1 MTDDPIRVLLIE
13 DDAADAAVVAAI
25 VAAVGRGRFF
35 VEHVDR
41 LALGLARLAQTP
53 FDVVLLDLS
62 LPDSDGIETFM
73 KLSAGAPGVPVVI
86 LSGRVDDALAAE
98 AMEGGA
104 QDYLV
109 KPSLDGN
116 LMCRSIQ
123 YAIERHRMLA
133 EVQRYARRLQVSE
146 ARFRSLV
153 QNSSDIITVLDPDGT
168 IRYAS
173 PSTEAILGHPSG
185 TLVGKNAFG
194 FVHPGDAATL
204 RAFLDRAVSQPT
216 ATATAEYRFRHV
228 DGAWIDLEAVGNN
241 RLADPSVV
249 GIVVNAR
256 NLTERR
262 RLEAQL
268 RQSQKMEAIGNLA
281 GGIAHDFNNLL
292 TIIIGHTHLM
302 LQRLGADRPGREEW
316 ELIRDT
322 ADRGAALIRQLLVFS
337 RQQVVQPVVLDLNSV
352 VEGIGGLL
360 QRLLGE
366 HIELLMAPA
375 PDLGRVRADP
385 GHIEQVIVNLAVNA
399 RDAMPDGG
407 RLTIETANVELDAE
421 YARRHVGA
429 SVGPHVMLAVS
440 DTGSGMD
447 ADTQSRMFEPF
458 FTTKEPGKGTGLGLS
473 TVYGIV
479 QQCGGTVWVYSE
491 VGHGTTFK
499 IYLPCIET
507 TAGVAAP
514 SAPAGA
520 VEGGS
525 ETVLVVEDEDKV
537 RELVSEI
544 LTLYGYTVLMASTAG
559 EALLVSE
566 HHEGPIHLLVTD
578 LIMPTMSGRELARR
592 IATRRP
598 ETRALYLSG
607 YTGDTIVRHGMLE
620 ADMAFLQKPFTVD
633 GLTRKVREML
643 DGRPESR

>member
-1 MTDDPIRVLLIE
+1 M
-13 DDAADAAVVAAI
+13 
-25 VAAVGRGRFF
+25 
-35 VEHVDR
+35 
-41 LALGLARLAQTP
+41 
-53 FDVVLLDLS
+53 LLDLA

-73 KLSAGAPGVPVVI
+73 KVAAGAPGVPVVI
-86 LSGRVDDALAAE
+86 LTGRVDDALAAE

-109 KPSLDGN
+109 KASLDGN
-116 LMCRSIQ
+116 VLCRAVR

-133 EVQRYARRLQVSE
+133 EVQRYARELKVSE

-153 QNSSDIITVLDPDGT
+153 QNSSDIITVLDHDGT

-173 PSTEAILGHPSG
+173 PSTEAILGHPSA

-194 FVHPGDAATL
+194 FVHPGDAVTL
-204 RAFLDRAVSQPT
+204 RAFLDRVVGQPAV
-216 ATATAEYRFRHV
+216 TATAEYRFRHV
-228 DGAWIDLEAVGNN
+228 NGAWIDLEAVGNN
-241 RLADPSVV
+241 RLTDPAVV

-292 TIIIGHTHLM
+292 TIIIGHTHLQ
-302 LQRLGADRPGREEW
+302 LQRLGATHSDREEW
-316 ELIRDT
+316 ELIRET

-337 RQQVVQPVVLDLNSV
+337 RQQVVQPIVLDLNSV

-366 HIELLMAPA
+366 HIELVIAPA

-399 RDAMPDGG
+399 RDAMLDGG

-421 YARRHVGA
+421 YARRHVG
-429 SVGPHVMLAVS
+429 SQIGPHVMLAVS
-440 DTGSGMD
+440 DTGSGMS
-447 ADTQSRMFEPF
+447 AETQSRMFEPF

-479 QQCGGTVWVYSE
+479 QQCGGTIWVYSE
-491 VGHGTTFK
+491 IGHGTTFK

-507 TAGVAAP
+507 TAGAPVPSTPSEMVAG
-514 SAPAGA
+514 GA
-520 VEGGS
+520 

-544 LTLYGYTVLMASTAG
+544 LTLYGYTVLMASTVG
-559 EALLVSE
+559 DALLLCDR
-566 HHEGPIHLLVTD
+566 HEGPIHLLVTD
-578 LIMPTMSGRELARR
+578 LVMPTMSGRELANRV
-592 IATRRP
+592 AKRRP
-598 ETRALYLSG
+598 ETKALYLSG

-620 ADMAFLQKPFTVD
+620 ADMAFLQKPFTVE
-633 GLTRKVREML
+633 GLTRKVRDML
-643 DGRPESR
+643 DGRPESA

>member
-1 MTDDPIRVLLIE
+1 MSTDAIRVLLVE
-13 DDAADAAVVAAI
+13 DNREDARLVEAIFAAL
-25 VAAVGRGRFF
+25 GRGRFL

-41 LALGLARLAQTP
+41 LSAGLARVARDH

-62 LPDSDGIETFM
+62 LPDSDGIETFL
-73 KLSAGAPGVPVVI
+73 KLAAGAPGVPVVI
-86 LSGRVDDALAAE
+86 LTGLADDALAVE
-98 AMEGGA
+98 AMESGA

-109 KPSLDGN
+109 KASLDGN
-116 LMCRSIQ
+116 VLCRAVQ

-133 EVQRYARRLQVSE
+133 EVRRYARELKASE

-153 QNSSDIITVLDPDGT
+153 QNSSDIITVLDHDGT

-173 PSTEAILGHPSG
+173 PSTAAILGHPSG

-204 RAFLDRAVSQPT
+204 QAFLDHLVSQP
-216 ATATAEYRFRHV
+216 AVRATAEYRVRHA
-228 DGAWIDLEAVGNN
+228 DGSWIDLEAVGNN
-241 RLADPSVV
+241 RLTDPAVV

-292 TIIIGHTHLM
+292 TIIIGHTHLQ
-302 LQRLGADRPGREEW
+302 LQRLGPNHHEREEW
-316 ELIRDT
+316 ELIRET

-366 HIELLMAPA
+366 HIELVLAPA

-385 GHIEQVIVNLAVNA
+385 GHVEQVIVNLAVNA

-429 SVGPHVMLAVS
+429 RIGPHAMLAVS
-440 DTGSGMD
+440 DTGVGMN
-447 ADTQSRMFEPF
+447 AETQSRMFEPF

-479 QQCGGTVWVYSE
+479 QQSGGTIWVYSE
-491 VGHGTTFK
+491 LGQGTTFK
-499 IYLPCIET
+499 IYLPSVET
-507 TAGVAAP
+507 TAGAPAPSTPAEVAA
-514 SAPAGA
+514 
-520 VEGGS
+520 GGS
-525 ETVLVVEDEDKV
+525 ETILLVEDEDKV

-544 LTLYGYTVLMASTAG
+544 LTLYGYTVLVASTAG
-559 EALLVSE
+559 EALLMSE
-566 HHEGPIHLLVTD
+566 RHAGPIHLLVTD
-578 LIMPTMSGRELARR
+578 LVMPAMSGRELARR
-592 IATRRP
+592 VAERRA
-598 ETRALYLSG
+598 ETKALYLSG
-607 YTGDTIVRHGMLE
+607 YTGDTIVRHGMLDS
-620 ADMAFLQKPFTVD
+620 DMAFLQKPFTVD
-633 GLTRKVREML
+633 GFTRKVREML
-643 DGRPESR
+643 DGRLESA

>member
-1 MTDDPIRVLLIE
+1 MIE
-13 DDAADAAVVAAI
+13 DNRADAEFVEAI
-25 VAAVGRGRFF
+25 FTTLGRGRFL
-35 VEHVDR
+35 VEHADR
-41 LALGLARLAQTP
+41 LSVGLRRLSQGQ
-53 FDVVLLDLS
+53 FDVALLDLM

-73 KLSAGAPGVPVVI
+73 KLSAGAPGVPIVI
-86 LSGRVDDALAAE
+86 LTVMADE
-98 AMEGGA
+98 AVAVQAVEGGA
-104 QDYLV
+104 QDYLI
-109 KPSLDGN
+109 KTSLDGKV
-116 LMCRSIQ
+116 LCRALR

-133 EVQRYARRLQVSE
+133 QVQRYARELAVSE

-153 QNSSDIITVLDPDGT
+153 QNSSDIITVTDPDGT

-173 PSTEAILGHPSG
+173 PSTEAVLGHSSSL
-185 TLVGKNAFG
+185 LVGKNAFG

-204 RAFLDRAVSQPT
+204 RAFLDRVVSQP
-216 ATATAEYRFRHV
+216 ARAATAEYRLRHV
-228 DGAWIDLEAVGNN
+228 DGSWIDLEAVGNN
-241 RLADPSVV
+241 RLTDPAVV

-256 NLTERR
+256 NLTDRR

-292 TIIIGHTHLM
+292 TIIIGHTHLQ
-302 LQRLGADRPGREEW
+302 LQRLGANHSDREEW
-316 ELIRDT
+316 ELIRET

-366 HIELLMAPA
+366 HIELVIASA

-399 RDAMPDGG
+399 RDAMLDGG

-429 SVGPHVMLAVS
+429 QIGPHVMLAVS

-447 ADTQSRMFEPF
+447 AETQSRMFEPF

-479 QQCGGTVWVYSE
+479 QQCGGTIWVYSE
-491 VGHGTTFK
+491 IGHGTTFK
-499 IYLPCIET
+499 IYLPRIET
-507 TAGVAAP
+507 TAGAAAP
-514 SAPAGA
+514 SAPTETVA
-520 VEGGS
+520 GGS
-525 ETVLVVEDEDKV
+525 ETVLVVEDEDRV

-544 LTLYGYTVLMASTAG
+544 LTLHGYTVLMASTAG
-559 EALLVSE
+559 DALLLSE
-566 HHEGPIHLLVTD
+566 RHEGPIHLLVTD
-578 LIMPTMSGRELARR
+578 LVMPTMSGRALARR
-592 IATRRP
+592 VAERRP
-598 ETRALYLSG
+598 ETKALYLSG

-620 ADMAFLQKPFTVD
+620 ADMAFLQKPFTVE

-643 DGRPESR
+643 DARSESA